1 MRSNSSS
8 GRRLILIGAMLIVAA
23 LGFTGYNIW
32 LQYEAGISSKNA
44 LDSLKEVAD
53 SATSDLISYG
63 DDQELSSSSKETE
76 TPAYKLDP
84 NIPMPETMIDN
95 VPYIGIL
102 EIKKLNLELP
112 VITETT
118 YPYLKIA
125 PCRFTGSAYLN
136 NLVIGAHNYD
146 THFAKID
153 DLEKGD
159 QVTFKDMDGNVFY
172 YQVAFSEVIN
182 PNADELLCDGS
193 YPLTLYSCTPGGKAR
208 VMTRCEFI
216 QMESVLPSES

>member
-8 GRRLILIGAMLIVAA
+8 GRLLSIMGAILIVAA

-32 LQYEAGISSKNA
+32 LQYDAGESSQNA

-53 SATSDLISYG
+53 KATSSSVSYG
-63 DDQELSSSSKETE
+63 DESEVNSATE
-76 TPAYKLDP
+76 TTEPPAYQLDP
-84 NIPMPETMIDN
+84 YMPMPEVMVED

-102 EIKKLNLELP
+102 EIPDLKLELP

-125 PCRFTGSAYLN
+125 PCRFYGSAYLS

-146 THFAKID
+146 THFKKID
-153 DLEKGD
+153 QLEMGSR
-159 QVTFKDMDGNVFY
+159 VIFSDMDGNVFT
-172 YQVAFSEVIN
+172 YQVALVEVIN
-182 PNADELLCDGS
+182 PNADEVLCDGS
-193 YPLTLYSCTPGGKAR
+193 YPLTLYSCTPGGRTR
-208 VMTRCEFI
+208 VMLRCEFM
-216 QMESVLPSES
+216 QVESVLPIE

>member
-8 GRRLILIGAMLIVAA
+8 GRLLVLIGTFLIVAA

-32 LQYEAGISSKNA
+32 LQYEAGESSQNA

-53 SATSDLISYG
+53 SATSTLISYE
-63 DDQELSSSSKETE
+63 DEQDNETTPVETE
-76 TPAYKLDP
+76 PPAYLLDP
-84 NIPMPETMIDN
+84 SMPMPETMIED

-102 EIKKLNLELP
+102 EIPVLGLELP
-112 VITETT
+112 VISETT

-125 PCRFTGSAYLN
+125 PCRFTGSAYMN

-146 THFAKID
+146 THFAKLD
-153 DLEKGD
+153 DLKEGES
-159 QVTFKDMDGNVFY
+159 VIFTDMDGNVFS
-172 YQVAFSEVIN
+172 YQVAFTEVIN

-193 YPLTLYSCTPGGKAR
+193 YPLTLYSCTPGGRAR
-208 VMTRCEFI
+208 VMTRCEFF
-216 QMESVLPSES
+216 QVESILPTE